1 METRKDKNHKI
12 LNKKFKRVKI
22 KKSKNISKN
31 DKHEKRMQ
39 LKIRKNNILT
49 PINFK
54 YLKDLVNDA
63 YTHLYID
70 NTFILFKSIDDLIY
84 IIYSNN
90 KKSIIAYNLI
100 DNKKIIEIKN
110 AHNENITNFRH
121 YLDLE
126 KKKNFIL
133 SISNEDNNIK
143 LWDIY
148 NFKCLLNIKKAYK
161 ESNILSACFLYDNN
175 KIYIITCNCY
185 NPIKI
190 FKLNGHIEKEINDSN
205 NEATFFID
213 VFYDNYISNQN
224 YIIKGNKDNLKSY
237 DYIEN
242 KVFNKYQY
250 NEAKNHANAIIY
262 NTNDGIEII
271 DSCRTGFILIWN
283 FHSGVLLKKIY
294 FPEFSH
300 FDFCGIYLYN
310 KEYLIACCSDTTI
323 KIIELNT
330 NKIINNLSKFT
341 ECIVNIKKIIQPKYG
356 ECLISQDIYNKIK
369 LWIKNI

>member
-31 DKHEKRMQ
+31 DKHEKRME

-126 KKKNFIL
+126 KKKIL
-133 SISNEDNNIK
+133 FYQYQMKII
-143 LWDIY
+143 I
-148 NFKCLLNIKKAYK
+148 LNYG
-161 ESNILSACFLYDNN
+161 
-175 KIYIITCNCY
+175 IYII
-185 NPIKI
+185 
-190 FKLNGHIEKEINDSN
+190 LN
-205 NEATFFID
+205 
-213 VFYDNYISNQN
+213 VY
-224 YIIKGNKDNLKSY
+224 
-237 DYIEN
+237 
-242 KVFNKYQY
+242 
-250 NEAKNHANAIIY
+250 
-262 NTNDGIEII
+262 
-271 DSCRTGFILIWN
+271 
-283 FHSGVLLKKIY
+283 
-294 FPEFSH
+294 
-300 FDFCGIYLYN
+300 
-310 KEYLIACCSDTTI
+310 
-323 KIIELNT
+323 
-330 NKIINNLSKFT
+330 
-341 ECIVNIKKIIQPKYG
+341 
-356 ECLISQDIYNKIK
+356 
-369 LWIKNI
+369 